1 MCLTCGCGDAH
12 RVMGKNLTYEGLRE
26 MAVEN
31 GQTVDESLSI
41 LATIS
46 RNTIGPG
53 TPANRRLPAPRPR
66 SVRMLISCS
75 PGPAIRVRERE

>member
-41 LATIS
+41 LATTAAKDRS
-46 RNTIGPG
+46 DHQQEYD
-53 TPANRRLPAPRPR
+53 RPWDTGK
-66 SVRMLISCS
+66 S
-75 PGPAIRVRERE
+75 

>member
-41 LATIS
+41 LATTAAKD
-46 RNTIGPG
+46 RGDHQQEYD
-53 TPANRRLPAPRPR
+53 RPWDTGK
-66 SVRMLISCS
+66 S
-75 PGPAIRVRERE
+75 